1 MNSVFFK
8 KDFYLRFADGK
19 ICGFGGIKFFLS
31 VTALLFF
38 ATFFCV
44 ATDYKW
50 KGVSSGSW
58 GYVGNW
64 NIINEDG
71 TESPASDWP
80 KAGDSAKFDSE
91 VTITDS
97 VSAGKIVAESGLVFI
112 SDLSA
117 AEIEIKGGNLS
128 VGGDFS
134 WSGNVSVSGD
144 VEVSGSASANAADLT
159 SGGNLS
165 VGGNFSWSGNVSV
178 SGDVEV
184 SGNGFANAA
193 VLTSGGNIHFGKK
206 YEGTNPSNIECAG
219 EFKISGN
226 GIADGDDS
234 FLLRGNLSAKSIV
247 IEGNKKTSFLGGCSS
262 IITTAT
268 QTYGGNVLVN
278 SDITIECSSVTFGGN
293 LVSHTKDSKKDVTI
307 TGDCVFKGTV
317 GSEVSAQNNEKIKNL
332 SVSGFVTAYG
342 DFYTSG
348 TLTFGKKVVLAA
360 DDIVFSLE
368 NNISSEKT
376 ISFVG
381 DIKGNASGK
390 GTVYFGGR
398 TVTACD
404 IEIGGSVTDVNN
416 VVFNGNVVLNSSSSV
431 SAAKDIVFNSNA
443 VLNSSV
449 SAEKDIH
456 FNGGKDSVK
465 IGWWTALSSES
476 GSIYFGSETSPVK
489 VKLSNASGTIS
500 VNTKNS
506 GKTFFYGG
514 FYDGFGLSVSGNAEI
529 YGDNVFSGEVKLENC
544 GIVEFY
550 GNNTFSQKFFVKA
563 ETLASTVK
571 FKNGS
576 YQSFS
581 SMELNGS
588 SSANTVTLSV
598 LDSSSAEK
606 WYAVFS
612 GKPDSENFKY
622 SIIDKSVSVVSV
634 GSTEEKLLGLIPSV
648 ETINDS
654 NPYSPTSETWFSY
667 KYFWLGKSNSNW
679 TTLANWA
686 YDEEGKYSAF
696 VCPSPDGGK
705 SEIVVVKGNS
715 NSGSPHILTLEK
727 DVNLKS
733 LTVNNDASIDLQN
746 CSVTCAENFTNNGT
760 LRLKGEGQ
768 TISAKMVNGSD
779 STVEYYGD
787 FSDFVWNGSGTDYF
801 EYENLKITG
810 RGKTSQKIKVLKEVF
825 IETGGD
831 LTFEAEN
838 VFWRS
843 EC

>member
-8 KDFYLRFADGK
+8 KDFYLRFSDGK
-19 ICGFGGIKFFLS
+19 ICGFGGIKIFLS

-50 KGVSSGSW
+50 NGSSSRNW
-58 GYVGNW
+58 CDAGNW
-64 NIINEDG
+64 SIIDENG
-71 TESPASDWP
+71 TEIPATDWP

-97 VSAGKIVAESGLVFI
+97 VSARKIVAESGLVFK

-128 VGGDFS
+128 VDGDFS
-134 WSGNVSVSGD
+134 WSGKVSVSG
-144 VEVSGSASANAADLT
+144 N
-159 SGGNLS
+159 
-165 VGGNFSWSGNVSV
+165 
-178 SGDVEV
+178 VEV
-184 SGNGFANAA
+184 SGNAFANKAA
-193 VLTSGGNIHFGKK
+193 ADLTSGGNIHFGKK

-262 IITTAT
+262 IITTET

-332 SVSGFVTAYG
+332 SVSGSVTAYG

-348 TLTFGKKVVLAA
+348 TLTFGKEVFLAA
-360 DDIVFSLE
+360 DDIVFSSE

-381 DIKGNASGK
+381 GIKGNASGK

-398 TVTACD
+398 AVTACN

-416 VVFNGNVVLNSSSSV
+416 VVFNGNVVLNSSV
-431 SAAKDIVFNSNA
+431 SAA
-443 VLNSSV
+443 
-449 SAEKDIH
+449 KDIH
-456 FNGGKDSVK
+456 FNGGADSVK
-465 IGWWTALSSES
+465 IGWWPALSSES
-476 GSIYFGSETSPVK
+476 GSVYFGSEASPVK
-489 VKLSNASGTIS
+489 VNLSNSSGTIS

-514 FYDGFGLSVSGNAEI
+514 FYNGFGLSVSGNAEI

-563 ETLASTVK
+563 ETLATTVK

-581 SMELNGS
+581 SMDLQGS

-598 LDSSSAEK
+598 LDSSSEEK
-606 WYAVFS
+606 WYAV
-612 GKPDSENFKY
+612 
-622 SIIDKSVSVVSV
+622 
-634 GSTEEKLLGLIPSV
+634 
-648 ETINDS
+648 
-654 NPYSPTSETWFSY
+654 
-667 KYFWLGKSNSNW
+667 
-679 TTLANWA
+679 
-686 YDEEGKYSAF
+686 
-696 VCPSPDGGK
+696 
-705 SEIVVVKGNS
+705 
-715 NSGSPHILTLEK
+715 
-727 DVNLKS
+727 
-733 LTVNNDASIDLQN
+733 
-746 CSVTCAENFTNNGT
+746 
-760 LRLKGEGQ
+760 
-768 TISAKMVNGSD
+768 
-779 STVEYYGD
+779 
-787 FSDFVWNGSGTDYF
+787 
-801 EYENLKITG
+801 
-810 RGKTSQKIKVLKEVF
+810 
-825 IETGGD
+825 
-831 LTFEAEN
+831 
-838 VFWRS
+838 
-843 EC
+843 

>member
-19 ICGFGGIKFFLS
+19 ICGFGGIKIFLS

-50 KGVSSGSW
+50 KKDASSGRW
-58 GYVGNW
+58 GDAGNW
-64 NIINEDG
+64 SIIAENG

-97 VSAGKIVAESGLVFI
+97 VSAGKIVAEKGLVFN
-112 SDLSA
+112 SNLSA
-117 AEIEIKGGNLS
+117 TEIEIKGGNLS
-128 VGGDFS
+128 VGGNFS

-159 SGGNLS
+159 SGGN
-165 VGGNFSWSGNVSV
+165 
-178 SGDVEV
+178 
-184 SGNGFANAA
+184 
-193 VLTSGGNIHFGKK
+193 IHFGKK

-219 EFKISGN
+219 EFKISGT

-262 IITTAT
+262 IITTET

-332 SVSGFVTAYG
+332 SVSGSVTAYG

-348 TLTFGKKVVLAA
+348 TLTFGKEVFLAA
-360 DDIVFSLE
+360 DDIVFSSE
-368 NNISSEKT
+368 NNISFK
-376 ISFVG
+376 G
-381 DIKGNASGK
+381 GIKGNASGK

-398 TVTACD
+398 TVTACA

-416 VVFNGNVVLNSSSSV
+416 VVFNGNVVLNSSSNV
-431 SAAKDIVFNSNA
+431 SAKNDIVFNSDA

-456 FNGGKDSVK
+456 FNGGADSVK
-465 IGWWTALSSES
+465 IGGWTALSSES
-476 GSIYFGSETSPVK
+476 GSIYFGSKTSPVK
-489 VKLSNASGTIS
+489 VNLSNSSGTIS

-529 YGDNVFSGEVKLENC
+529 YGENVFSGEVKLENC

-550 GNNTFSQKFFVKA
+550 GNNIFSQKFFVKA
-563 ETLASTVK
+563 ETLATTVK
-571 FKNGS
+571 FKK
-576 YQSFS
+576 
-581 SMELNGS
+581 MM
-588 SSANTVTLSV
+588 
-598 LDSSSAEK
+598 
-606 WYAVFS
+606 
-612 GKPDSENFKY
+612 
-622 SIIDKSVSVVSV
+622 
-634 GSTEEKLLGLIPSV
+634 
-648 ETINDS
+648 
-654 NPYSPTSETWFSY
+654 
-667 KYFWLGKSNSNW
+667 
-679 TTLANWA
+679 
-686 YDEEGKYSAF
+686 
-696 VCPSPDGGK
+696 
-705 SEIVVVKGNS
+705 
-715 NSGSPHILTLEK
+715 
-727 DVNLKS
+727 
-733 LTVNNDASIDLQN
+733 
-746 CSVTCAENFTNNGT
+746 
-760 LRLKGEGQ
+760 
-768 TISAKMVNGSD
+768 IS
-779 STVEYYGD
+779 
-787 FSDFVWNGSGTDYF
+787 
-801 EYENLKITG
+801 
-810 RGKTSQKIKVLKEVF
+810 
-825 IETGGD
+825 
-831 LTFEAEN
+831 
-838 VFWRS
+838 
-843 EC
+843 